1 MVAKSEL
8 VQLLY
13 YNNIIII
20 YTLTTLSSC
29 EESCGSLVN
38 RNLKM
43 KCDQFMTLYFQCHL
57 LMAIGPSS
65 NQLYETFC
73 HFTFGADGSRM
84 LSAFSL
90 ETYVWANCKLGSA
103 TDFININTYF

>member
-13 YNNIIII
+13 NYNIIII

-43 KCDQFMTLYFQCHL
+43 KCDQFMTLYFPSHS

-65 NQLYETFC
+65 NPHVIIY
-73 HFTFGADGSRM
+73 M
-84 LSAFSL
+84 
-90 ETYVWANCKLGSA
+90 KLFAISHLVLM
-103 TDFININTYF
+103 D